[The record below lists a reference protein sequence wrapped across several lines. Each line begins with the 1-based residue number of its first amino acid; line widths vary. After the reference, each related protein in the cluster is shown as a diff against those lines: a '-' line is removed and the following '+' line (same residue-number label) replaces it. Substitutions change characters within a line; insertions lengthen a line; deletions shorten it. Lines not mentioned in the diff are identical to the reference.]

1 MTQDKEEKL
10 LNLGTNISFGIW
22 FIVQESPIS
31 ILDEEHQQYRYQY
44 YRVYEYI
51 KIWNYIGDTYWYQMV
66 IDTIEYSL
74 NYSIT

>member
-51 KIWNYIGDTYWYQMV
+51 KI
-66 IDTIEYSL
+66 
-74 NYSIT
+74 